1 MKIKLPHLE
10 IWQDEVFQEVKYAKG
25 TSETFVIKSPRQ
37 CGKTFFLKYVLL
49 YYALLFPG
57 SKSILLEPVGYAARR
72 VQRELNKDLKK
83 SKLVESCNMTDG
95 YITFTNGSDIY
106 FKSAEQG
113 ENLRGM
119 TCTGIM
125 IIDEAAFVTDAIYE
139 ITLPFTNV
147 ARAPKL
153 YVSTPLFKEGF
164 FYNEYSDPTNRVFDW
179 SRNKYD
185 FSMFLSPEDLIKY
198 KNKYTRQKFLT
209 EIMGEFIEAMSEVF
223 GNFKACVVTPEDMKP
238 VYGGLDFGAATGS
251 DETCLTLM
259 NKDKQVVYRWATADQ
274 DPVSQ
279 IVSLAS
285 VINVFPSLKAVYVEK
300 NSIGN
305 VYLSMLRKQVNNIA
319 LIRAFDTT
327 NENKREMIENLIV
340 AFEQH
345 LIGIDNDPMLWSQL
359 AGFEMKKLKKGYT
372 YGNDSDKRHDDRV
385 LSLAFAYSLF
395 NDKPSGTIGFS
406 KK

>member
-1 MKIKLPHLE
+1 MPLKLPDKLPAIEILKNENIFVMDTERATHQDIRPLRIVVLNLMPVKLTTETDLIRLLSNTPLQIELKFMKIKGHTSKNTPVEHMK
-10 IWQDEVFQEVKYAKG
+10 VFY
-25 TSETFVIKSPRQ
+25 ETFE
-37 CGKTFFLKYVLL
+37 
-49 YYALLFPG
+49 
-57 SKSILLEPVGYAARR
+57 SIR
-72 VQRELNKDLKK
+72 V
-83 SKLVESCNMTDG
+83 
-95 YITFTNGSDIY
+95 
-106 FKSAEQG
+106 
-113 ENLRGM
+113 
-119 TCTGIM
+119 
-125 IIDEAAFVTDAIYE
+125 
-139 ITLPFTNV
+139 
-147 ARAPKL
+147 
-153 YVSTPLFKEGF
+153 
-164 FYNEYSDPTNRVFDW
+164 
-179 SRNKYD
+179 
-185 FSMFLSPEDLIKY
+185 KY

-259 NKDKQVVYRWATADQ
+259 NKDRQIVYRWATADQ